1 MKTEVERHDDG
12 RESEG
17 GGGGAESYDR
27 KKAWYSMNHSKL
39 SDLSYFTSFS
49 IVSIIVF

>member
-1 MKTEVERHDDG
+1 MKTEIERHGDG
-12 RESEG
+12 REEEG
-17 GGGGAESYDR
+17 GGRGAESYDR
-27 KKAWYSMNHSKL
+27 KKAWSSMNHSIL